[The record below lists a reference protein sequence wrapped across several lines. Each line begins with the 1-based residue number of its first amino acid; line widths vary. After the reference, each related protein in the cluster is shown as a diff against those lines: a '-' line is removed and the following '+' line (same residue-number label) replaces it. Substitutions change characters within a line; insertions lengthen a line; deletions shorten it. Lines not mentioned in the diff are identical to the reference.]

1 MGYMILRSYL
11 SQRCLQITTFDCND
25 GPKRHARR
33 DPSTEI
39 GGKHKTDHHTGTDE
53 TKQTT
58 GDAEREGLR
67 SIAEFLRP
75 HTGCPAG
82 SLFSGN
88 RRDQVSSSNLGAYRA
103 ARPSQRPRWDNNIF
117 LDNI

>member
-11 SQRCLQITTFDCND
+11 SQRRLQIPTFDCND

-67 SIAEFLRP
+67 SIAEFFE
-75 HTGCPAG
+75 A
-82 SLFSGN
+82 
-88 RRDQVSSSNLGAYRA
+88 AYRLSGGQ
-103 ARPSQRPRWDNNIF
+103 PF
-117 LDNI
+117 LRQSERSGQQ